1 MVKPKLKLFKKLRK
15 LEYDI
20 HCKKSID
27 PISLLEINSWIMLF
41 ELLFTYQINNLIIKA
56 VEVSIFKWYIIFN
69 KYYEKKVIILI
80 DTNSQTKDAMQFS
93 IVTCFILFREILIT
107 GYWSIY
113 AIYFSEHKSYIA
125 I

>member
-1 MVKPKLKLFKKLRK
+1 
-15 LEYDI
+15 
-20 HCKKSID
+20 
-27 PISLLEINSWIMLF
+27 MLF
-41 ELLFTYQINNLIIKA
+41 ELLFTNQINHLIIKA

-69 KYYEKKVIILI
+69 KYYENKVIILI